1 MQWLMCL
8 LGQTWS
14 QRSPWS
20 GRARRRAG
28 ECPRLPRCRT
38 TAGVPGV
45 PAQSRPLLALLAS
58 HLLQVSPP
66 GRTLL
71 LQLPGAVR
79 GRRVALTWPN
89 AAVAVRSLL
98 AVAEQGT
105 GPRVL
110 DGPDRA
116 EEAERLP
123 QGTEGWLGRPVGTGV
138 GHSEGPGA
146 PAPPGPLLSPS
157 QPQPTGTRTGPWGP
171 PLKACP
177 PAGFPTL
184 GCALCSHIGP
194 ECGIGK
200 AHLPAPKP
208 LSSHL
213 QNGPQGNL
221 AVGVVKTPGQ
231 TRRAAFSARPLRG
244 LTHRPGEGGWGD
256 GRRAAPQASH
266 HPPSPGYAG
275 QGRAGRRART
285 RWREG
290 WYLAYRG
297 EGVCGGWASRASA
310 PCPPTS
316 RRERPV
322 ATVPQE
328 RRVPT
333 GCR

>member
-1 MQWLMCL
+1 MAGPGGEPGSAHGCRGV
-8 LGQTWS
+8 GQRPVS
-14 QRSPWS
+14 LVSLH
-20 GRARRRAG
+20 RAG
-28 ECPRLPRCRT
+28 PCWPCWPPIFCKCLPPGEPFSFSCPGLSV
-38 TAGVPGV
+38 AGVWP
-45 PAQSRPLLALLAS
+45 SL
-58 HLLQVSPP
+58 

-71 LQLPGAVR
+71 SPSGASWQWLSRARGHVFWTAPT
-79 GRRVALTWPN
+79 GRRRQSVC
-89 AAVAVRSLL
+89 RRG
-98 AVAEQGT
+98 QKG
-105 GPRVL
+105 G
-110 DGPDRA
+110 
-116 EEAERLP
+116 
-123 QGTEGWLGRPVGTGV
+123 LGRPVGTGV

-328 RRVPT
+328 RRVPP